1 MPSSK
6 TPLAIPKL
14 TPTHIQ
20 HANDCA
26 ELLLNGIS
34 FETGKEIE
42 SDFYFLHTF
51 SSTAHHYV
59 NGTHQQITWSQ
70 PIYHSLII
78 TPKLKAML
86 RLKHQLDFQQF
97 EKLIEIN
104 IHQFIKDLSDT
115 KKPVELTLAKFTYD
129 CGRELVSRQV
139 RTKAGF
145 RIPLASRIL
154 FYAIPQASFFNF
166 SNALAS
172 ELQLQSRPQTSIFNF
187 YKIMR
192 AGYDLNLPNLP
203 DFSTLQSKGGSY
215 QKIHS
220 LIKNTDWW
228 QRRVFDIALL
238 LHLNITKSLNPLP
251 QIP

>member
-1 MPSSK
+1 MASSK
-6 TPLAIPKL
+6 IPLAIPKL

-78 TPKLKAML
+78 TAKLKAML
-86 RLKHQLDFQQF
+86 RLKHQLDFHQF
-97 EKLIEIN
+97 EKFIEIN
-104 IHQFIKDLSDT
+104 IHQLIKDLSDT
-115 KKPVELTLAKFTYD
+115 KKPFELTLAKFTYD
-129 CGRELVSRQV
+129 CGKELVSKQLKI
-139 RTKAGF
+139 KAGF

-154 FYAIPQASFFNF
+154 FYAIPQATFFNF
-166 SNALAS
+166 SNALAKA
-172 ELQLQSRPQTSIFNF
+172 LQLPSSPQYSIFKF
-187 YKIMR
+187 YKIMKD
-192 AGYDLNLPNLP
+192 GYDLNLPNLP
-203 DFSTLQSKGGSY
+203 DFGTLQSKDDSY
-215 QKIHS
+215 EKIHT
-220 LIKNTDWW
+220 LINNTDWW